1 MSSILIFYSSPML
14 WCAVMCYGVL
24 WCAMRGVL
32 WCAVVCCGVLW
43 CSVVFCGV
51 LWCAV
56 VFCGVLWCAVVCC
69 GVLWCG
75 VLWCGVVC
83 YGVQWCAMRGVLWC
97 AIYRDKHAIITII
110 RKIIMYALLI
120 IFILA
125 LIRNKNLCLKNC
137 FKRNF
142 THPGIMHNSSTKTNL
157 KSSTNKVIE
166 HFNI

>member
-1 MSSILIFYSSPML
+1 MVF
-14 WCAVMCYGVL
+14 CGVL
-24 WCAMRGVL
+24 CVVCYGVL
-32 WCAVVCCGVLW
+32 WCAVVCYGVLWCSVVCYGVLW

-56 VFCGVLWCAVVCC
+56 VWCAVV
-69 GVLWCG
+69 
-75 VLWCGVVC
+75 WCGVVC